1 MPTEGIDLGGLKGKV
16 EEAAKPVTDN
26 IDEKDKQAMK
36 EQAQNAAADVLKKP
50 AEVVKTTSNVV
61 NSPEAH
67 IVAKAAGGQEGENK
81 LKQTQDVVN

>member
-36 EQAQNAAADVLKKP
+36 EQA
-50 AEVVKTTSNVV
+50 
-61 NSPEAH
+61 
-67 IVAKAAGGQEGENK
+67 
-81 LKQTQDVVN
+81 

>member
-1 MPTEGIDLGGLKGKV
+1 MPTEGIDLGGLKNKV

-36 EQAQNAAADVLKKP
+36 EQVSTVATEPVKKP
-50 AEVVKTTSNVV
+50 AEVVKVVGNVV

-67 IVAKAAGGQEGENK
+67 IIAKAAGGQEGEQK
-81 LKQTQDVVN
+81 LK